1 MSGSL
6 RKVLYFD
13 VETTGLDAKLNDIIQ
28 LSGIIEI
35 NGEIKETFN
44 LKMQPFDWTTISSEA
59 LNVTGTTDEM
69 LKSYG
74 TPQKAFSDFIGLLST
89 YVDRYDKTD
98 KMYAAGYNV
107 QFDIGFLREFFL
119 KNGDVY
125 FGSWFSGRVIDPL
138 YLCSYFDLMGKFSLP
153 NYKLATVCD
162 HLGIEIQA
170 HDALSD
176 IQATRNLV
184 YKLKEFFKED

>member
-1 MSGSL
+1 MSGNL

-35 NGEIKETFN
+35 DGEIKETFN

-119 KNGDVY
+119 KNGDNMTK
-125 FGSWFSGRVIDPL
+125 SNL
-138 YLCSYFDLMGKFSLP
+138 EYLEEMKKDFP
-153 NYKLATVCD
+153 NVEELIANSR
-162 HLGIEIQA
+162 
-170 HDALSD
+170 SD
-176 IQATRNLV
+176 
-184 YKLKEFFKED
+184 

>member
-1 MSGSL
+1 MSGNL

-35 NGEIKETFN
+35 DGEIKETFN

-184 YKLKEFFKED
+184 YKLKEFFKEN